1 VDFSLHLWDLCS
13 LLIEEDILCEAQSYR
28 GALCCKVKVLTFQV
42 TAHVGLLEGRRQNQ
56 IVKKL
61 SWAYKEFSEGKKFL
75 LFSRKQQVLWCVAK
89 A

>member
-1 VDFSLHLWDLCS
+1 
-13 LLIEEDILCEAQSYR
+13 
-28 GALCCKVKVLTFQV
+28 VKVLTFQV